1 MLGYGSCIIRVLKRI
16 QVYNLKQ
23 IQMIGFN
30 IWDTARNE
38 YYAKRELLMINK
50 TVKLQ
55 RIEFVFKKS
64 NVILQ
69 TFDFI

>member
-1 MLGYGSCIIRVLKRI
+1 
-16 QVYNLKQ
+16 
-23 IQMIGFN
+23 MIGFN

>member
-38 YYAKRELLMINK
+38 YDAKPELLMINK

>member
-50 TVKLQ
+50 TMKLK